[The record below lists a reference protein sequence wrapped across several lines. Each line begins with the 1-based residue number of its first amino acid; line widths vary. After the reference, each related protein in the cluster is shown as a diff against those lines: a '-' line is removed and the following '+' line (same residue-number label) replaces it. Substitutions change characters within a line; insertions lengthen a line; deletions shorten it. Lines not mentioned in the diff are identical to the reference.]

1 MGRGASR
8 KRKSRARGK
17 TRALPWRTGIKSV
30 TLLALFVLLGWV
42 VTKVEPLKW
51 VQRYTNKP
59 IANVSVEGEFKYLAE
74 TDIEAIVE
82 KKLTDTFLELDIV
95 SLKKHLETH
104 PWVDRATVSRQWPDT
119 LLIKITEQQPIAR
132 WNSAGFLNLRG
143 EIVNLDN
150 KIRLD
155 HLPLLK
161 ASDRYASRVMQ
172 QYVRVTKLLG
182 HHKFAPL
189 VLELDNTLAWSLVMA
204 PNITIR
210 LGRDDALEKL
220 QRLMPVMTGRLQE
233 SLSRIKMIDMRYKQ
247 GFAVGWNDDNDQS
260 TLLRSKDKIGLSMNK
275 TGSNFGLSLMAS
287 TL

>member
-8 KRKSRARGK
+8 KRKSRTRGK

-150 KIRLD
+150 KIHLD

-275 TGSNFGLSLMAS
+275 TGSNFGLSLMTS

>member
-1 MGRGASR
+1 MSKEGINRGASR
-8 KRKSRARGK
+8 QRKSRAKNKGPSFASIG
-17 TRALPWRTGIKSV
+17 RATIKIV
-30 TLLALFVLLGWV
+30 ALLGFLVFLGWMI
-42 VTKVEPLKW
+42 TKAEPLKW

-74 TDIEAIVE
+74 TAIEAMVE
-82 KKLTDTFLELDIV
+82 QKLTDTFLELDIV

-150 KIRLD
+150 RIRLD

-182 HHKFAPL
+182 HYKFAPL
-189 VLELDNTLAWSLVMA
+189 VLELDNTLAWSLVIA
-204 PNITIR
+204 PNITIK

-220 QRLMPVMTGRLQE
+220 QRLIPVMTSRLQE
-233 SLSRIKMIDMRYKQ
+233 SMTRINTVDMRYKQ
-247 GFAVGWNDDNDQS
+247 GFAVGWNDENE
-260 TLLRSKDKIGLSMNK
+260 
-275 TGSNFGLSLMAS
+275 
-287 TL
+287 